1 MFRRHQVGATLAT
14 GLVAVAACGGL
25 PAGRALA
32 ARGSAPRPVT
42 AAWLYGVS
50 ATSGSNAWAVGG
62 FGHAGG
68 DAELIEHWN
77 GRRWKVVFRGLNVS
91 QNADDFVGVAATSA
105 TSAFA
110 AGTISSQYAFPLID
124 HWDGATWRQD
134 RTPTPGGDCGCAAI
148 LTGVAATS
156 RSNAWAVGDYEGD
169 STALLTL
176 ILRWNGKAKAWV
188 QVPSPNPAGSG
199 NGGVNILLGATALSQ
214 ADAWAVG
221 VANSGPSGQR
231 NTVIEHWGGAGWTVV
246 PSPDPSRA
254 GCVHDELL
262 GVAASPAATWAVGD
276 YCGAALALRLE
287 NGQWQQV
294 PTPSPPTGASQRL
307 ASVAVTSAA
316 NAWAVGSIG
325 RRVLILHWNG
335 TTWATARVPS
345 PAGAT
350 LARLTSVTAVSP
362 SIAWAVGQAD
372 YPHHVTKLLIER
384 WDGTTWKL
392 VPVPN
397 PTP

>member
-1 MFRRHQVGATLAT
+1 MSRRLRVGATLAT
-14 GLVAVAACGGL
+14 GLVAVAACGWL
-25 PAGRALA
+25 PAGRVLA
-32 ARGSAPRPVT
+32 APGSAPRPVT
-42 AAWLYGVS
+42 AAWLEGVS
-50 ATSGSNAWAVGG
+50 ATSGRNAWAVGA

-77 GRRWKVVFRGLNVS
+77 GRRWKVVLRGLNARDD
-91 QNADDFVGVAATSA
+91 ADDFTGVAATSA

-110 AGTISSQYAFPLID
+110 AGTLGSQYAFTLID
-124 HWDGATWRQD
+124 QWDGARWRVD

-156 RSNAWAVGDYEGD
+156 RGNAWAVGDYEGPPPGN
-169 STALLTL
+169 ALLTL
-176 ILRWNGKAKAWV
+176 ILRKSGAWV
-188 QVPSPNPAGSG
+188 QVPSPSPAGSG
-199 NGGVNILLGATALSQ
+199 SGAVSSLRGVAALSL

-221 VANSGPSGQR
+221 VANSGPSGQW
-231 NTVIEHWGGAGWTVV
+231 NTVIEHWGGTGWMVV
-246 PSPDPSRA
+246 RSPDPSRA
-254 GCVHDELL
+254 GCVNDELL

-287 NGQWQQV
+287 DGRWRQV
-294 PTPSPPTGASQRL
+294 PTPSPPRGVSERL
-307 ASVAVTSAA
+307 ASVAVTSTA
-316 NAWAVGSIG
+316 NAWAVGRIG
-325 RRVLILHWNG
+325 SRVLILHWNG
-335 TTWATARVPS
+335 RKWATARVPD

-350 LARLTSVTAVSP
+350 SALLASVTAVSR

-384 WDGTTWKL
+384 WDGMSWKL